1 MPFQDATAKLQELI
15 RRQGQVATVL
25 HPPSASLAR
34 VMEAAGAEV
43 GFVGTSGVVGS
54 YTGMED
60 VGTATLN
67 ECVQIAGWIARSVQF
82 PVILDGD
89 TGHGGIMAVRRMI
102 EDCIREGIAG
112 VRIDDQPIEGKRGT
126 GTAGMEVQSL
136 DVVLTRYRSAMDRK
150 RELDPNFV
158 VMAQCYAAEAA
169 NGGFQE
175 ALTRMKAY
183 KEEAGVDWVQLTAPR
198 SVEEVKIARDAVDG
212 PFSIMQSYMNPPLS
226 NDELLALG
234 INLAWMPRP
243 THDVTYVAL
252 YDFIKD
258 FMDRGTKAWD
268 DFRERHSENPYL
280 RGELRI
286 GGSQVAK
293 QRELEERYLSED
305 SLGKY
310 DRSTGRDSSL

>member
-1 MPFQDATAKLQELI
+1 MPYQDATARLQELI
-15 RRQGQVATVL
+15 HRQHKVATVL

-43 GFVGTSGVVGS
+43 GFVGTSGVIGS

-136 DVVLTRYRSAMDRK
+136 DVVLTRYRAAMDCK
-150 RELDPNFV
+150 RDLDPNFV
-158 VMAQCYAAEAA
+158 VMAQCYAGEAA
-169 NGGFQE
+169 NGGLDE

-183 KEEAGVDWVQLTAPR
+183 KEIAEVDWVQLTAPR
-198 SVEEVKIARDAVDG
+198 SIEEVKRARDAVDG
-212 PFSIMQSYMNPPLS
+212 PFSIMQGYMDQPLS
-226 NDELLALG
+226 NDELLGLG

-258 FMDRGTKAWD
+258 FMDRGTQAWD
-268 DFRERHSENPYL
+268 DFRNKHEESPYL
-280 RGELRI
+280 NGGLKI
-286 GGSQVAK
+286 GGVQVAK
-293 QRELEERYLSED
+293 QRELEERYLSRD
-305 SLGKY
+305 SLEKY
-310 DRSTGRDSSL
+310 DRSTG

>member
-1 MPFQDATAKLQELI
+1 MPFLDATVRLQELI
-15 RRQGQVATVL
+15 HRQGQVATVL

-67 ECVQIAGWIARSVQF
+67 ECVQIAGWIARSVNF

-102 EDCIREGIAG
+102 EDSIKEGIAG

-136 DVVLTRYRSAMDRK
+136 DVVLTRYRAAVDCK

-158 VMAQCYAAEAA
+158 VMAQCYVAESA
-169 NGGFQE
+169 NGGFEE
-175 ALTRMKAY
+175 ALVRMKAY
-183 KEEAGVDWVQLTAPR
+183 KAEAEVDWVQLTAPR
-198 SVEEVKIARDAVDG
+198 SVDEVKRARDAVGG
-212 PFSIMQSYMNPPLS
+212 PFSIMQGYMNPALS

-258 FMDRGTKAWD
+258 FMARGTSAWD
-268 DFRERHSENPYL
+268 DFREQHSGNPYL
-280 RGELRI
+280 NGELKI
-286 GGSQVAK
+286 GGTQVAK
-293 QRELEERYLSED
+293 QRELEEKYLSQD
-305 SLGKY
+305 SLDKY
-310 DRSTGRDSSL
+310 DRSTGRDRS

>member
-1 MPFQDATAKLQELI
+1 MPYQDATARLQELI
-15 RRQGQVATVL
+15 HRQHKVATVL

-43 GFVGTSGVVGS
+43 GFVGTSGVIGS

-136 DVVLTRYRSAMDRK
+136 DVVLTRYRAAMDCK

-158 VMAQCYAAEAA
+158 VMAQCYAGEAA
-169 NGGFQE
+169 NGGLDE

-183 KEEAGVDWVQLTAPR
+183 KEIAEVDWVQLTAPR
-198 SVEEVKIARDAVDG
+198 SIEEVKRARDAVDG
-212 PFSIMQSYMNPPLS
+212 PFSIMQGYMDPPLS
-226 NDELLALG
+226 NDELLGLG

-258 FMDRGTKAWD
+258 FMDRGTQAWD
-268 DFRERHSENPYL
+268 DFRNKHEESPYL
-280 RGELRI
+280 NGGLKI
-286 GGSQVAK
+286 GGVQVAK
-293 QRELEERYLSED
+293 QRELEERYLSRD
-305 SLGKY
+305 SLEKY
-310 DRSTGRDSSL
+310 DRSTGRDGK